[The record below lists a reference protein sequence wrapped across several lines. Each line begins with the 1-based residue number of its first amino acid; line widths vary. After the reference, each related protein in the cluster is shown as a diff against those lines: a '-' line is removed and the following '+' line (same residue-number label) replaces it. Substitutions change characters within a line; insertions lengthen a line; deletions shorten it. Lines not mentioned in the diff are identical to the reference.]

1 YGFNGQEKDD
11 EIAGNGNINTAEF
24 WQYDTR
30 LGRRW
35 NIDPVVK
42 PSRSGY
48 STFANNPIA
57 FADPSGL
64 DEKNQ
69 ADANARKDVKDGDT
83 YVDKKGASFSYNGE
97 LKSWMATE
105 STASDNNPQ
114 AAQKSNSDAPVT
126 FNMPT
131 PQQMEEGGNNRL
143 PVVND
148 ILPNA
153 AWLTQAPNWK
163 ACFTTCQKILSNNGV
178 KNPAPRNLAIQMTTE
193 NFARNG
199 LNISPTA
206 NQGLDAINQSLR
218 NGAPII
224 VGVNH
229 TFGNGYN
236 EGTTDH
242 FVIING
248 SGHNQQGRLYYKFFD
263 VGTER
268 QKMGTSTMNRLYL
281 QNNNT
286 LSGVTQ
292 YNQRRYTVSQV
303 RPNGQ

>member
-1 YGFNGQEKDD
+1 
-11 EIAGNGNINTAEF
+11 
-24 WQYDTR
+24 
-30 LGRRW
+30 
-35 NIDPVVK
+35 
-42 PSRSGY
+42 
-48 STFANNPIA
+48 
-57 FADPSGL
+57 
-64 DEKNQ
+64 
-69 ADANARKDVKDGDT
+69 
-83 YVDKKGASFSYNGE
+83 
-97 LKSWMATE
+97 MATE